1 MASDNRKQYFLVHSP
16 SIHYW
21 RTFFCL
27 ITSIHLIT
35 KTVLEPFRVPVLRY
49 YTDTLACQARG
60 LWFKEID
67 VLIKK

>member
-16 SIHYW
+16 SIHW

-35 KTVLEPFRVPVLRY
+35 KTVLESYRVPVLRY
-49 YTDTLACQARG
+49 YTDTAPAKRG
-60 LWFKEID
+60 FFGLRK
-67 VLIKK
+67 